1 MKKAIVLTV
10 TGAVFLAA
18 CGSEDESQTA
28 TANETAETGTEE
40 TMNEEKESDED
51 AEDTPSA
58 EEIVEEA
65 IAFYDGLTSLYMVSE
80 GEVSVDFDADQ
91 ENVPEG
97 DVSTSI
103 TETHW
108 NFIQDGELY
117 TRMDLEFS
125 TEGEEDGEAFSDE
138 MPPSYQ
144 FSDLDDPVFT
154 ITYDEGDEEAI
165 RYEQGVDPTQDD
177 LSDWASLYE
186 NLLENA
192 ELTYVGEE
200 EINGFSTYHI
210 EADRDGQVTE
220 YWFDQETFY
229 EIKMESETAVE
240 DAEHAAGDTSSSGAV
255 IEYEV
260 NPDFDESLF
269 QAPDDVEVV
278 DGELEDTFGSNM
290 NN

>member
-1 MKKAIVLTV
+1 MKKAIVLSV

-18 CGSEDESQTA
+18 CGSEEEGQTA
-28 TANETAETGTEE
+28 TANETEETGTEE
-40 TMNEEKESDED
+40 AVS
-51 AEDTPSA
+51 EDTDDAPSA
-58 EEIVEEA
+58 KEIVEEA

-80 GEVSVDFDADQ
+80 GEVSVDLDGEQ

-97 DVSTSI
+97 DISTSI

-108 NFIQDGELY
+108 NFIQEDELY
-117 TRMDLEFS
+117 TRMEAEFS

-138 MPPSYQ
+138 MPTTYQ
-144 FSDLDDPVFT
+144 FSDLDDPALT

-165 RYEQGVDPTQDD
+165 RYEQGIDPTQDD

-186 NLLENA
+186 TLLEDA

-200 EINGFSTYHI
+200 EINGYSTYHI
-210 EADRDGQVTE
+210 EAERDGQVTE

-240 DAEHAAGDTSSSGAV
+240 DAEYAAGDTSSSGAV
-255 IEYEV
+255 IEFEV

-278 DGELEDTFGSNM
+278 DGELEDTLSSNM
-290 NN
+290 DN

>member
-1 MKKAIVLTV
+1 MKKAIVLSV

-18 CGSEDESQTA
+18 CGSEEEGQTA
-28 TANETAETGTEE
+28 TANETEETGTEE
-40 TMNEEKESDED
+40 AVSEDTED
-51 AEDTPSA
+51 APSA

-80 GEVSVDFDADQ
+80 GEVNVAFDGEQ
-91 ENVPEG
+91 EDVPEG
-97 DVSTSI
+97 DISTSI

-108 NFIQDGELY
+108 NFIREGELY

-138 MPPSYQ
+138 MPTTYQ
-144 FSDLDDPVFT
+144 FSDLDDPALT

-165 RYEQGVDPTQDD
+165 RYEQGIDPTQED

-186 NLLENA
+186 TLLEDA

-200 EINGFSTYHI
+200 EINGYSTYHI
-210 EADRDGQVTE
+210 EAERDGQVTE

-240 DAEHAAGDTSSSGAV
+240 DAEYAAGDTSSSGAV
-255 IEYEV
+255 IEFEV

-278 DGELEDTFGSNM
+278 DGELEDTLSSNM
-290 NN
+290 DN

>member
-1 MKKAIVLTV
+1 MKKAIVITV

-18 CGSEDESQTA
+18 CGSEEESQTA
-28 TANETAETGTEE
+28 TANETEETGTEE
-40 TMNEEKESDED
+40 TTSEEADANEDTED
-51 AEDTPSA
+51 APSA
-58 EEIVEEA
+58 EEILEKA

-80 GEVSVDFDADQ
+80 GEISVDFDADQ

-108 NFIQDGELY
+108 NFIQDGELF

-138 MPPSYQ
+138 MPTSYQ

-177 LSDWASLYE
+177 LSDWANLYE
-186 NLLENA
+186 GLLEDA

-210 EADRDGQVTE
+210 EADRDGQVNE

-269 QAPDDVEVV
+269 QAPEDVEVV
-278 DGELEDTFGSNM
+278 DGEFEDTLSSNM
-290 NN
+290 DN

>member
-1 MKKAIVLTV
+1 MKKAIVLSV
-10 TGAVFLAA
+10 IVAVFLAA

-28 TANETAETGTEE
+28 TANETEETGTEE
-40 TMNEEKESDED
+40 AVSEDTED
-51 AEDTPSA
+51 APSA

-80 GEVSVDFDADQ
+80 GEVNVAFDGEQ
-91 ENVPEG
+91 EDVPEG
-97 DVSTSI
+97 DISTSI

-108 NFIQDGELY
+108 NFIREGELY

-138 MPPSYQ
+138 MPTTYQ
-144 FSDLDDPVFT
+144 FSDLDDPALT

-165 RYEQGVDPTQDD
+165 RYEQGIDPTQED

-186 NLLENA
+186 TLLEDA

-200 EINGFSTYHI
+200 EINGYSTYHI
-210 EADRDGQVTE
+210 EAERDGQVTE

-278 DGELEDTFGSNM
+278 DGELEDTLSSNM
-290 NN
+290 DN

>member
-1 MKKAIVLTV
+1 MKKTIVLTV
-10 TGAVFLAA
+10 TGAVFLTA
-18 CGSEDESQTA
+18 CGGESESQTA
-28 TANETAETGTEE
+28 TANETDETGTVEASSTDGEAEE
-40 TMNEEKESDED
+40 SLT
-51 AEDTPSA
+51 A

-65 IAFYDGLTSLYMVSE
+65 IAFYDGVTSLYMMSE
-80 GEVSVDFDADQ
+80 GDVSVDLDEDL

-97 DVSTSI
+97 NISTFIKES
-103 TETHW
+103 HW
-108 NFIQDGELY
+108 NFIKDGELY
-117 TRMDLEFS
+117 TRMDLEFA

-138 MPPSYQ
+138 MPTSYQ
-144 FSDLDDPVFT
+144 FSDPNDPSFT
-154 ITYDEGDEEAI
+154 ITYDEGDDEAI
-165 RYEQGVDPTQDD
+165 RYEQGVDPAQEDF
-177 LSDWASLYE
+177 SNWASMYE

-200 EINGFSTYHI
+200 EVNGFETYHI
-210 EADRDGQVTE
+210 SSDRDGQKTD

-229 EIKMESETAVE
+229 EIKMESETTVE

-269 QAPDDVEVV
+269 QAPDDIEVV
-278 DGELEDTFGSNM
+278 DGELEDTLNSNM

>member
-1 MKKAIVLTV
+1 MKKAIVLSV

-18 CGSEDESQTA
+18 CGSEEEGQTA
-28 TANETAETGTEE
+28 TANETEETGTEE
-40 TMNEEKESDED
+40 AVSEDTED
-51 AEDTPSA
+51 APSA

-80 GEVSVDFDADQ
+80 GEVNVAFDGEQ
-91 ENVPEG
+91 EDVPEG
-97 DVSTSI
+97 DISTSI

-108 NFIQDGELY
+108 NFIREGELY

-138 MPPSYQ
+138 MPTTYQ
-144 FSDLDDPVFT
+144 FSDLDDPALT

-165 RYEQGVDPTQDD
+165 RYEQGIDPTQED

-186 NLLENA
+186 TLLEDA

-200 EINGFSTYHI
+200 EINGYSTYHI
-210 EADRDGQVTE
+210 EAERDGQVTE

-240 DAEHAAGDTSSSGAV
+240 DAEHSAGDTSSSGAV

-260 NPDFDESLF
+260 NPNFDESLF

-278 DGELEDTFGSNM
+278 DGELEDTLSSNM
-290 NN
+290 DN